1 MDADI
6 GVSAG
11 MFDKYSQ
18 GYATESHMGESSSS
32 LIHAPTTLHNF
43 DEANIF
49 KADDNPTCLRSRWQ
63 LEAYLNQ
70 QADILEKDPS
80 SVPLNSFNATMTQLQ
95 TLAPELHRVQFLQYL
110 NAVSH
115 DDYVASLDNLHRYF
129 DYSAGMQ
136 GLFSRSLSQFQDV
149 IVGKYESAL
158 LCLGN
163 LHCHFGHPKK
173 ALEVI

>member
-1 MDADI
+1 FFVLANTFK
-6 GVSAG
+6 V
-11 MFDKYSQ
+11 
-18 GYATESHMGESSSS
+18 
-32 LIHAPTTLHNF
+32 
-43 DEANIF
+43 DE
-49 KADDNPTCLRSRWQ
+49 NPTCLRSRWQ

-110 NAVSH
+110 NALCH

-136 GLFSRSLSQFQDV
+136 GLFARSVSPARDIV
-149 IVGKYESAL
+149 VGKYESAL

-163 LHCHFGHPKK
+163 LHCYFGHPKK
-173 ALEVI
+173 ALE